1 MNRRTKNRMIST
13 ATQAARR
20 RRRRAAAAA
29 ALVGAAMAA
38 SAFDARVEASTRSW
52 KSTAPAWSSWNIGG
66 NWTPLGQPLDGDS
79 AMIVNTA
86 ATERGVYYVNTMF
99 PDATLTT
106 FTLDGIGGATMS

>member
-1 MNRRTKNRMIST
+1 MNCRRSPGYVAGLHQLNSDTQRSTVVMNRRTKNRMICT

-86 ATERGVYYVNTMF
+86 ATE
-99 PDATLTT
+99 
-106 FTLDGIGGATMS
+106 